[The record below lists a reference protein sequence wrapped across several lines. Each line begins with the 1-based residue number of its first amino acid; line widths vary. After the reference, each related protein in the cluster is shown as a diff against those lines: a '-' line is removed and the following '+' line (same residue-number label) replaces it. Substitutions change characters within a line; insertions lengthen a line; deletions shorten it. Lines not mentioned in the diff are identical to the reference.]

1 MHAIYRNI
9 NEKKKKN
16 NRLAVEVASLE
27 RLIKRSVN
35 QAIY

>member
-16 NRLAVEVASLE
+16 N
-27 RLIKRSVN
+27 
-35 QAIY
+35 